1 MYSQPIHYPFRRICI
16 NTVPCRIFIWVF
28 LLWKQRIIP
37 CHQDYPWSPAWTGDQ
52 MSVSYAC
59 ALKMKQLNHISIKGN
74 DQYGGT
80 AGEHDV

>member
-1 MYSQPIHYPFRRICI
+1 MILSAKLALTQCLVGCSFGFFG
-16 NTVPCRIFIWVF
+16 VEM
-28 LLWKQRIIP
+28 K
-37 CHQDYPWSPAWTGDQ
+37 DYPLNAWTGDQ

-59 ALKMKQLNHISIKGN
+59 ALRMKQLNHISIKGN